1 MPAPDI
7 IIERTRKG
15 VRITNKGREKVR
27 IITAI
32 LNYRYTVTSMA
43 DKPQSGQ
50 AYGSAYASRVGSE
63 RYTPMRD
70 IDPGSSYEIEFYPP
84 EIIVSVE
91 LVVEVNRVRHSITKN
106 FM

>member
-1 MPAPDI
+1 MSALDL
-7 IIERTRKG
+7 IIERTERG
-15 VRITNKGREKVR
+15 VRITNKSREKVR

-32 LNYRYTVTSMA
+32 LNYRYTVTSIA

-50 AYGSAYASRVGSE
+50 AYSSAYASRIGSE

-84 EIIVSVE
+84 EMIISVE
-91 LVVEVNRVRHSITKN
+91 LVVEINRVRHNITKN